1 MAEQKW
7 VYVLES
13 SVKMDG
19 GEGQPCGLRGWIRA
33 LVLRFCCASESP
45 GKLLLTDCWVSSP
58 VSDSVSLHQNL
69 HF

>member
-19 GEGQPCGLRGWIRA
+19 GEGQPCGLGGWIRA

-45 GKLLLTDCWVSSP
+45 GKLLLTDC
-58 VSDSVSLHQNL
+58 
-69 HF
+69 